1 MSQNKTKPTSVSID
15 AFLNTLSNTRRTE
28 SQTLIDMMRKI
39 PGEEPVA
46 WGPSIIGFGL
56 QHYKSEAGREGDMGI
71 LGFSPR
77 KASLTVYFYEGF
89 DRYGEEFSRLGKH
102 KTSVSCLY
110 INKLADINLDVLE
123 IMLKS
128 SYKIATSAKNELT
141 VDDYVASVP
150 ELAREKLDHLRQLAR
165 EILPEDHEVI
175 SYGVIG
181 YKPDI
186 KKRAVVFVS
195 GWKDHVAIYP
205 VPKDEALLPKLKPYI
220 KGKGT
225 LWFGL
230 DQPLPNDL
238 IVQIIE
244 SLKSSVAPKILKLS
258 KPAAV

>member
-1 MSQNKTKPTSVSID
+1 MSDNKTKPTSVSVD
-15 AFLNTLSNTRRTE
+15 TFSETVSDTRRAE
-28 SQTLIDMMRKI
+28 SQALINIMHQI
-39 PGEEPVA
+39 SGEEPVM
-46 WGPSIIGFGL
+46 WGPSIVGFGL
-56 QHYKSEAGREGDMGI
+56 QHYSSEAGREGDMGI

-102 KTSVSCLY
+102 KTCVSCLY

-123 IMLKS
+123 TMLRS
-128 SYKIATSAKNELT
+128 SYKIATSAKKELT

-150 ELAREKLDHLRQLAR
+150 EVAREKFDHLRQLAR
-165 EILPEDHEVI
+165 EILPEAHEAM

-205 VPKDEALLPKLKPYI
+205 VPKDETLLPKLKPYI

-230 DQPLPNDL
+230 DQPLPKDL

-244 SLKSSVAPKILKLS
+244 SLKS
-258 KPAAV
+258 